1 MKILNPLLPLKLK
14 GVFSRKLTAA
24 NNKMNFINYFHLNE
38 GLHNEKLSNN
48 SFSISSKLKNNYTSS
63 AWQESLTLYS
73 YENKL
78 QNQFLPKL
86 DRSSMGNGKEV
97 RAPF

>member
-1 MKILNPLLPLKLK
+1 MKNC
-14 GVFSRKLTAA
+14 LTT
-24 NNKMNFINYFHLNE
+24 
-38 GLHNEKLSNN
+38 
-48 SFSISSKLKNNYTSS
+48 FSISSKLKNNYTSS

-86 DRSSMGNGKEV
+86 DRSSMGNGKEF
-97 RAPF
+97 RAPLNLKT